1 MTATPTDLLLPDDAR
16 LLHIGP
22 QKTGSTALQA
32 AIQENREALAAHG
45 VTAVGTDRAE
55 RAALWAALMHPGSAE
70 QRYRDDFARWD
81 TMVAEVANAP
91 GRVVVS
97 NESIGKAEADGARR
111 MVDALGGDRLHVLAV
126 ARRLDRLLP
135 SQWQQRVKMN
145 ATTLSYE
152 HWLEVVLDDHPDD
165 PAWQNIWVPHDLE
178 SLVARWTDAAAPER
192 FTLLVADE
200 SDRRLLSR
208 TVERMLGLPDD
219 MLRPQETHRD
229 NTSLGYGRL
238 EVARMLN
245 ERLGDVTID
254 PALRSRVL
262 RAVKRH
268 EPWPDEP
275 RVPGL
280 PRWAR
285 ERVAEL
291 SDARA
296 DLVRSL
302 GVRVVG
308 DPDNLRVPAAA
319 DDAVE
324 HEGPVLVPA
333 ELAANAIAV
342 AVEAAAERE
351 RALRRLRR
359 RVRRSQ
365 EHGPEGAERLSG
377 RQLAAELG
385 GRLRRRLPL

>member
-1 MTATPTDLLLPDDAR
+1 MTAAPSDLLLPDDAR

-32 AIQENREALAAHG
+32 AIEEIRESLRGHG

-55 RAALWAALMHPGSAE
+55 RAALWAELMHPGSTDK
-70 QRYRDDFARWD
+70 RYREDFARWD
-81 TMVAEVANAP
+81 AMVAEVANAP
-91 GRVVVS
+91 GRVVIS
-97 NESIGKAEADGARR
+97 NESIGKAEDDGARR
-111 MVDALGGDRLHVLAV
+111 MVDALGGERLHVVAV

-152 HWLEVVLDDHPDD
+152 QWLDVVLGDHPDD

-178 SLVARWTDAAAPER
+178 RLVGRWTAAAAPER

-200 SDRRLLSR
+200 SDRLLLSR
-208 TVERMLGLPDD
+208 TVEQMLGLSEG
-219 MLRPQETHRD
+219 MLRPREAHKD
-229 NTSLGYGRL
+229 NASMSYGRL

-245 ERLGDVTID
+245 ERLRDLTID

-268 EPWPDEP
+268 DPWPNEP
-275 RVPGL
+275 RVPDL
-280 PRWAR
+280 PAWAR
-285 ERVAEL
+285 QRVAEL
-291 SDARA
+291 SDTRA
-296 DLVRSL
+296 DLVRAL

-308 DPDNLRVPAAA
+308 DPDDLRVPPSA
-319 DDAVE
+319 DADE
-324 HEGPVLVPA
+324 PDGPAMVPA
-333 ELAANAIAV
+333 ALAANAIAV

-351 RALRRLRR
+351 REVRRLRR
-359 RVRRSQ
+359 RVRRTQASR
-365 EHGPEGAERLSG
+365 PADAERLSG
-377 RQLAAELG
+377 RDLAAELR

>member
-1 MTATPTDLLLPDDAR
+1 MTATPPDLLLPDDVR

-32 AIQENREALAAHG
+32 AIQEQRAALREHG
-45 VTAVGTDRAE
+45 VTAVGTDRPE
-55 RAALWAALMHPGSAE
+55 RAALWAELMHPGSSEA
-70 QRYRDDFARWD
+70 RYRDDFVRWD
-81 TMVAEVANAP
+81 AMVAEVASAP
-91 GRVVVS
+91 GRVVIS
-97 NESIGKAEADGARR
+97 NESIGKAEVDGAKR
-111 MVDALGGDRLHVLAV
+111 MVDTLGGDRLHVLAV

-152 HWLEVVLDDHPDD
+152 EWLRVVLADHSDD
-165 PAWQNIWVPHDLE
+165 PAWGNIWVPHDLE
-178 SLVARWTDAAAPER
+178 QLVERWTDAAAPDR

-200 SDRRLLSR
+200 SDRMLLSR
-208 TVERMLGLPDD
+208 TVEQLLGLPEG
-219 MLRPQETHRD
+219 MLRPQEAHKD
-229 NTSLGYGRL
+229 NASMSYGRL

-262 RAVKRH
+262 RAVKQH
-268 EPWPDEP
+268 EPWPDEA
-275 RVPGL
+275 RVPEL
-280 PRWAR
+280 PGWAR
-285 ERVAEL
+285 ERVVEL

-296 DLVRSL
+296 ELVRSL
-302 GVRVVG
+302 DVRVLG
-308 DPDNLRVPAAA
+308 DPDNLRVPPSGENVVE
-319 DDAVE
+319 DD
-324 HEGPVLVPA
+324 GPVLVPA
-333 ELAANAIAV
+333 ALAANAIAV
-342 AVEAAAERE
+342 AVEAAVERE

-365 EHGPEGAERLSG
+365 GSAPGSADRLSG
-377 RQLAAELG
+377 RELAAELG

>member
-1 MTATPTDLLLPDDAR
+1 MTADPSDLLLQADAR

-32 AIQENREALAAHG
+32 AIQEKRGVLADHG

-55 RAALWAALMHPGSAE
+55 RAALWAALMHPGSPD
-70 QRYRDDFARWD
+70 QRYREDFARWD
-81 TMVAEVANAP
+81 AMLAEVANAP

-97 NESIGKAEADGARR
+97 NESIGKAERDGARR

-152 HWLEVVLDDHPDD
+152 RWLELVLGDHPDD
-165 PAWQNIWVPHDLE
+165 PAWQNIWVPHDLQA
-178 SLVARWTDAAAPER
+178 LVARWTEAAAPER

-200 SDRRLLSR
+200 SDRQLLSR
-208 TVERMLGLPDD
+208 TVEQMLGLPDG
-219 MLRPQETHRD
+219 MLAPQETHRL
-229 NTSLGYGRL
+229 NESLSYGRL

-245 ERLGDVTID
+245 ERLAEVTID

-262 RAVKRH
+262 RTVKRYA
-268 EPWPDEP
+268 PWPGEQ
-275 RVPGL
+275 RVPEL
-280 PRWAR
+280 PGWAR

-296 DLVRSL
+296 GLVRSL

-308 DPDNLRVPAAA
+308 DPDHLRVPPRVGDPAEE
-319 DDAVE
+319 V
-324 HEGPVLVPA
+324 GPALVPA
-333 ELAANAIAV
+333 ELAAQAIAV
-342 AVEAAAERE
+342 AVEAAADRE
-351 RALRRLRR
+351 RQVRRLRR
-359 RVRRSQ
+359 KVRRSAAAGDD
-365 EHGPEGAERLSG
+365 EADRLGGRELS
-377 RQLAAELG
+377 RQLGA
-385 GRLRRRLPL
+385 RLRRRLPL

>member
-1 MTATPTDLLLPDDAR
+1 MTADPSDLLLPEHAR

-32 AIQENREALAAHG
+32 ASHENRDVLAQHG
-45 VTAVGTDRAE
+45 VTAIGTDRAE
-55 RAALWAALMHPGSAE
+55 RAALWAELMHPGSTEA
-70 QRYRDDFARWD
+70 RYREDFARWD
-81 TMVAEVANAP
+81 AMVAEVADAT
-91 GRVVVS
+91 GRVVFS
-97 NESIGKAEADGARR
+97 NESIGKAEDEGARR
-111 MVDALGGDRLHVLAV
+111 MADALGGERLHVLAV

-152 HWLEVVLDDHPDD
+152 QWLGVVLGDHPDD

-178 SLVARWTDAAAPER
+178 RLVERWTAAAAPER

-200 SDRRLLSR
+200 SDRLLLSR
-208 TVERMLGLPDD
+208 TVEQMLGLPEG
-219 MLRPQETHRD
+219 MLRPQEAHKD
-229 NTSLGYGRL
+229 NTSMGYGRL

-268 EPWPDEP
+268 EPWPNEP
-275 RVPGL
+275 RVPDL
-280 PRWAR
+280 PAWAR
-285 ERVAEL
+285 ERVSEM
-291 SDARA
+291 SDRRA
-296 DLVRSL
+296 DLVRSM

-308 DPDNLRVPAAA
+308 DPANLRVPPA
-319 DDAVE
+319 
-324 HEGPVLVPA
+324 EGGDEPDGRAMVPA

-342 AVEAAAERE
+342 AVEAAADRERE
-351 RALRRLRR
+351 VRRLRR
-359 RVRRSQ
+359 RVRRTQAS
-365 EHGPEGAERLSG
+365 GSGSADRLSG
-377 RQLAAELG
+377 RELVG
-385 GRLRRRLPL
+385 ELRGRLRRRLPF